1 MLKRLQRSFG
11 WRLEDFQWG
20 VRKIF
25 AKPGT
30 QWARIVMDREMEAF
44 LHSLGP
50 ERLDAVEISG
60 DKWGNF
66 GFKTYRCLQFPEYD
80 LCKEPAGIAA
90 YDLVIAEQVL
100 EHVRRPYRAVCH
112 AWEMLRPG
120 GIFAV
125 NTPFLIRVH
134 EDPEDFSRWT
144 EKGLRQLLVEGGFE
158 ESAVQT
164 GSWGNRACVRATLGH
179 WAGWVPWKDSLENEP
194 QFPVVVWAF
203 AKK

>member
-1 MLKRLQRSFG
+1 MRS
-11 WRLEDFQWG
+11 L
-20 VRKIF
+20 F
-25 AKPGT
+25 ARPGT
-30 QWARIVMDREMEAF
+30 QWARIVMDREMETF
-44 LHSLGP
+44 FRSIGSGS
-50 ERLDAVEISG
+50 RDALEISG
-60 DKWGNF
+60 SKWENS
-66 GFKTYRCLQFPEYD
+66 GFKTYRSLQFPDYD
-80 LCKEPAGIAA
+80 LCQEPAVAAA

-100 EHVRRPYRAVCH
+100 EHVRRPYRAVRNV
-112 AWEMLRPG
+112 WEMLRPG

-134 EDPEDFSRWT
+134 EDPEDYSRWT

-164 GSWGNRACVRATLGH
+164 GSWGNRACVRATLSH
-179 WAGWVPWKDSLENEP
+179 WAGWIPWMDSLENEP